1 MLTGNEIINTINSRR
16 IQRFLSTSEI
26 MEITGMSKRSIKYRM
41 LKIKAKYEGVP
52 SLLKKENRQWL
63 IHLTLVDEFLP
74 LYNLKSKTPYT
85 LDWQSIATWN
95 PLLNYDVEYHVEL
108 VKQIKVLLPE
118 NIISYAVELDSR
130 EINHTHL
137 ISDAEPQILDE
148 AVKKTLKKFIG
159 NPKVYRCEVAPI
171 INKYCIVEYMKK
183 APMASG
189 FFD

>member
-1 MLTGNEIINTINSRR
+1 
-16 IQRFLSTSEI
+16 
-26 MEITGMSKRSIKYRM
+26 MSKRSIKYRM
-41 LKIKAKYEGVP
+41 LKVKKKYESIP

-74 LYNLKSKTPYT
+74 VYNLKSKTPYT
-85 LDWQSIATWN
+85 LDWKSVATWN
-95 PLLNYDVEYHVEL
+95 PLLAYDVEYHVEL
-108 VKQIKVLLPE
+108 VQQIKVLLPE

-137 ISDAEPQILDE
+137 ISDAEPEILDE

-159 NPKVYRCEVAPI
+159 NPKEYRLEVAPI
-171 INKYCIVEYMKK
+171 MNKYCIVEYMKK